1 MKLLS
6 VLPAF
11 LPTTFPTDVAPH
23 GHNLLPMMPVSGLV
37 LDLPATFCNT
47 VGTVVMGW
55 WLDLVISEVFSYFKD
70 SMIV

>member
-11 LPTTFPTDVAPH
+11 LPTAFPTDVAPH

-37 LDLPATFCNT
+37 LDLPATFCST

-55 WLDLVISEVFSYFKD
+55 WLDLVILQVSSNLNG
-70 SMIV
+70 SIIL